1 MEVRKRV
8 TRLNEGQN
16 MLKSILP
23 PTDDR
28 ERAINRSR
36 RMWQTDMESNL
47 NTSHEAGRIEGRAEG
62 RAEGRQEG
70 RTEGMRLGEEKG
82 RRVGRREGRQEGMRL
97 GEERG
102 RRDIIQRMRAKGMDN
117 AALANITGYPIEEVQ
132 QY

>member
-1 MEVRKRV
+1 
-8 TRLNEGQN
+8 
-16 MLKSILP
+16 
-23 PTDDR
+23 
-28 ERAINRSR
+28 
-36 RMWQTDMESNL
+36 MWQTDMESNL
-47 NTSHEAGRIEGRAEG
+47 NTSHEAGRIEGMRLGEEKG
-62 RAEGRQEG
+62 RREG

-117 AALANITGYPIEEVQ
+117 AAIADLTGYPIEEIQ